1 MTIEL
6 WLKALLLVA
15 DCIRRKKEHGR
26 IAQLRLDVQR
36 FAKAVKERDGETV
49 SRMLSGALH
58 GISRSPR

>member
-1 MTIEL
+1 
-6 WLKALLLVA
+6 
-15 DCIRRKKEHGR
+15 
-26 IAQLRLDVQR
+26 LRLDVQR